1 MGLDALIDLISP
13 YAVRAAATLRL
24 ADRIADG
31 TTTTA
36 ELARAAGADP
46 DALGRLLAYL
56 SARGVFARRD
66 DGGWA
71 LTPDAELLR
80 DEGLRAWLD
89 IDGVGGRMDAAV
101 PGLLESIRTGEAAY
115 PRVHGRAIW
124 DDDDAQLDAMWATHC
139 ASFAQEAATARAW
152 TGHVVDVGGGTGTL
166 LAAILAANPGTRGT
180 LVERPE
186 TVARAIGGF
195 DAVAGSF
202 FHALPPG
209 GDAYV
214 LSQVL
219 HDWPDA
225 EAVAILH
232 RCAEAAGRGGRVV
245 VIERLL
251 EGDDAEMTGM
261 DLRMLLVF
269 GSRERSAADVAA
281 LAARAGLALTG
292 VTRTPSGFAL
302 VDLEADHAV
311 LDDDGE
317 RLDGLV
323 RR

>member
-1 MGLDALIDLISP
+1 MGLDGLIDLISP

-24 ADRIADG
+24 ADRIAAG

-56 SARGVFARRD
+56 AARGVFRRD
-66 DGGWA
+66 GGGWA
-71 LTPDAELLR
+71 LTADAEALR
-80 DEGLRAWLD
+80 DGELRAWLD
-89 IDGVGGRMDAAV
+89 SDGAGGKMDAAV
-101 PGLLESIRTGEAAY
+101 PGLLESVRTGEAAY
-115 PRVHGRAIW
+115 PRVHGRSVW
-124 DDDDAQLDAMWATHC
+124 DDEAAQLDAMWAAHC
-139 ASFAQEAATARAW
+139 ASFAADVAAARAW
-152 TGHVVDVGGGTGTL
+152 LGHVVDVGGGTGTL
-166 LAAILAANPGTRGT
+166 LAAILAAHPGTRGT

-186 TVARAIGGF
+186 TAERVAHGPPF
-195 DAVAGSF
+195 DVVAGSF
-202 FHALPPG
+202 FDPLPPG
-209 GDAYV
+209 GDVYV

-225 EAVAILH
+225 EAVALLR
-232 RCAEAAGRGGRVV
+232 RCADAGGRVV

-269 GSRERSAADVAA
+269 GSRERSLDDLAA
-281 LAARAGLALTG
+281 LAARAGLTVTG

-323 RR
+323 RG

>member
-1 MGLDALIDLISP
+1 MGLDGLIDLISP

-24 ADRIADG
+24 ADHVAAG

-36 ELARAAGADP
+36 ELARAVGADP
-46 DALGRLLAYL
+46 DALGRLLGYL
-56 SARGVFARRD
+56 AARGVFERRD
-66 DGGWA
+66 GGGWA

-80 DEGLRAWLD
+80 DEALRAWLD
-89 IDGVGGRMDAAV
+89 VDGVGGRMDAAV
-101 PGLLESIRTGEAAY
+101 PGLLESIRTGQAAY
-115 PRVHGRAIW
+115 PRVHGLAIW
-124 DDDDAQLDAMWATHC
+124 DDDEAQLDAMWATHC
-139 ASFAQEAATARAW
+139 ASFAEEVATARAW

-166 LAAILAANPGTRGT
+166 LAAILAANSGTRGT
-180 LVERPE
+180 LVERAE

-202 FHALPPG
+202 FDALPPG

-225 EAVAILH
+225 EAVAILR

-269 GSRERSAADVAA
+269 GSRERSAAQIAA

-292 VTRTPSGFAL
+292 VTRSPSGFAL

-311 LDDDGE
+311 LDEDGE

-323 RR
+323 GR